1 MKAIFMGTPD
11 FAVPCLER
19 LINIGVD
26 VAAVFTQPDKPVGRG
41 YKLTPPPVKISAEN
55 HKITVY
61 QPEKLKTPETE
72 KLIESLKPDIIFVV
86 AYGKILSQKILDI
99 PKLGCINIH
108 GSLLPLY
115 RGSSPIQYSVLNGDK
130 ITGVTSM
137 YMDAGMD
144 TGDIIMQIK
153 TPIGENETS
162 GELFDRL
169 SVIGADC
176 IEKTVESIENG
187 SFTRTKQDE
196 SRATYTKILDKGMS
210 FTSFDDSA
218 QNVHNK
224 IRGLSPWPCATAELN
239 GTKIKLFSSVIVEK
253 ESQNSKSFGKLL
265 DDKKFIVTCKTGSV
279 EILSV
284 QAEGSK
290 RMSGEEF
297 LRGKRLKTGTEF
309 DKKEK

>member
-1 MKAIFMGTPD
+1 
-11 FAVPCLER
+11 
-19 LINIGVD
+19 
-26 VAAVFTQPDKPVGRG
+26 
-41 YKLTPPPVKISAEN
+41 
-55 HKITVY
+55 
-61 QPEKLKTPETE
+61 
-72 KLIESLKPDIIFVV
+72 
-86 AYGKILSQKILDI
+86 
-99 PKLGCINIH
+99 
-108 GSLLPLY
+108 
-115 RGSSPIQYSVLNGDK
+115 
-130 ITGVTSM
+130 
-137 YMDAGMD
+137 
-144 TGDIIMQIK
+144 
-153 TPIGENETS
+153 
-162 GELFDRL
+162 
-169 SVIGADC
+169 
-176 IEKTVESIENG
+176 
-187 SFTRTKQDE
+187 
-196 SRATYTKILDKGMS
+196 MS

-265 DDKKFIVTCKTGSV
+265 DDKKFIVACKTGSV